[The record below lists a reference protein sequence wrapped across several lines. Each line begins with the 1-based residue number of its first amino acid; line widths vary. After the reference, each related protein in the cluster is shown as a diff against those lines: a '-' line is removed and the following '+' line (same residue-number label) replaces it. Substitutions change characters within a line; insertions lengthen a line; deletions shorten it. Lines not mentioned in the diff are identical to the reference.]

1 MRRIATVEMGI
12 VKYFMD
18 TCSRSVKSLAREYEG
33 GLERRRKTQTETKRQ
48 TDRQTDRQTSRQTD
62 RQTDRQT
69 EKLNKAGR
77 RNKRTNNNNKNNCNF
92 QRPLTAV
99 DALDL
104 QVSSFL
110 RLVLQN
116 LASSSCRR

>member
-62 RQTDRQT
+62 RQTDRETKSGLQT
-69 EKLNKAGR
+69 EQMHKQQQQK
-77 RNKRTNNNNKNNCNF
+77 
-92 QRPLTAV
+92 
-99 DALDL
+99 
-104 QVSSFL
+104 
-110 RLVLQN
+110 
-116 LASSSCRR
+116 